1 MRRNQIKQ
9 NSDTLNDT
17 TEDIN
22 TNSSDTSVF
31 SNKFNN
37 SEDNSDEIFYPSSH
51 TNSINSNLTQKSL
64 LKLQHRRNNN
74 TVARKS
80 KRN

>member
-1 MRRNQIKQ
+1 MRLNQLKQ
-9 NSDTLNDT
+9 YSGTINET
-17 TEDIN
+17 TVDVN

-31 SNKFNN
+31 SKKSNN
-37 SEDNSDEIFYPSSH
+37 NEDNSDETFYPSSH